1 MRTVLT
7 TVGTSLL
14 TNFRRDRAIS
24 GDQTPTLD
32 DLREYLA
39 QTPAERA
46 SAETN
51 SLMRLLQEDDY
62 LVFLR
67 SETPEGQLCTEA
79 LQRHYQQLG
88 YQCRVEEIP
97 DLRYDAHQFK
107 VRGLRA
113 LAATMARVVR
123 QQKQQHRQV
132 IINAT
137 GGFKAEIA
145 YAVLIGQLFE
155 VPVYYIHEAFKDIIE
170 IPPLPVGWDYSLLVN
185 YEDFFDWIEAD
196 LRSESEAHSWL
207 QGLPEAIK
215 MLLSEEEGYVMLSP
229 AGEAYLEAYRFE
241 LSLPGQSV
249 FLSRRARDYY
259 DSLTPDQQQAFRKLI
274 ERLAR
279 VRLHNNNIAQMRDSD
294 LLIFPQGRRDERI
307 VFYMQDEQIY
317 ICELARHSD
326 KSYDC
331 LYERGVHRSDYDEFE
346 LWSPEP

>member
-14 TNFRRDRAIS
+14 TNFRCDRAIS
-24 GDQTPTLD
+24 SDQLPSVD
-32 DLREYLA
+32 ELRQYLA

-67 SETPEGQLCTEA
+67 SETPEGQRCTEA
-79 LQRHYQQLG
+79 LQHHYQRLG
-88 YQCRVEEIP
+88 YRCHVEEIP
-97 DLRYDAHQFK
+97 NLRYDAHQFK

-155 VPVYYIHEAFKDIIE
+155 VPVYYIHEAFRDIIE

-207 QGLPEAIK
+207 QGLPEAVR

-241 LSLPGQSV
+241 LSLPGQPV
-249 FLSRRARDYY
+249 FLSRRARSYY
-259 DSLTPDQQQAFRKLI
+259 ESLTPDQQRAFDNLI
-274 ERLAR
+274 ERLVR
-279 VRLHNNNIAQMRDSD
+279 VRLRTNNIAQMRDSD
-294 LLIFPQGRRDERI
+294 LLIFPQRRRDERI
-307 VFYMQDEQIY
+307 VFYIQDDKIY
-317 ICELARHSD
+317 ICELVRHSD
-326 KSYDC
+326 QSYDR
-331 LYERGVHRSDYDEFE
+331 LYEQGVRRHDYDRFE
-346 LWSPEP
+346 PWSPQP